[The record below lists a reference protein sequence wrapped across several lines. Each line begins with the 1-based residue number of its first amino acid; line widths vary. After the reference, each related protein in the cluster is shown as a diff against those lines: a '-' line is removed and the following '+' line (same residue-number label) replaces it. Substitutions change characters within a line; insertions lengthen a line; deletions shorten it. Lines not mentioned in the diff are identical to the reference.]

1 MPAMMTKLKPITFC
15 EALLVALDL
24 EGGRDFQVGL
34 TKVFFRSGKLAFM
47 DELTSGSKENVDAIV
62 KKVRKW
68 LARQRF
74 FAAAQAVRS
83 TNRIM
88 KVVNGERAFKR
99 FRKAANVMTNIVKFS
114 MKTLKRVR
122 KRLYSEEKLAKRAA
136 EEAERK
142 RAAAEERAQ
151 IEAEEEAKR
160 QEEAERVRLEE
171 EVKRKKVEEEKRR
184 QEEERRAL
192 EEKVAELTEATV
204 TQSSRIESE
213 EQSHS
218 ATKTLLAEEKDARA
232 ATDQKLMSTEDKVKA
247 GEEALAAL
255 QIRLDEERQTLQD
268 KMATLTESAEGDNAA
283 LMADM
288 AKTVNEKAAVENQ
301 LGDAQEQVRAT
312 QGELEQV
319 NTRLAELKE
328 SSVAKHAELTAQC
341 EATAAELVE
350 TRSTLE
356 GKVSALEH
364 SLTTETDAHAAS
376 KTTLTA
382 TEEEV
387 VKLTQIVESFV
398 TQTETL
404 KEKLAK
410 SEATA
415 DGLAELLRNE
425 RHGREDDKFASDQLL
440 EETTEKFAQDIS
452 VKDTIIEHLK
462 DDKAKLEE
470 QRKQEGAEAAATI
483 RGLKEV
489 QAQMQEQIDEATAEI
504 NKLRERIA
512 ALESSLSKEVAEKE
526 QLQRERANLIEIAI
540 KCQESQLKLRSIY
553 GKFKKDSELLALVYS
568 DISYENMVRVSSK
581 VGMLQKQGGS
591 NTKKWDARQVII
603 ADSFFAQYA
612 GRKDKHPK
620 GIIRMDQARAEVVD
634 LSGIAKQFGIKITD
648 LKSAREYFYSASS
661 EADRTAWLD
670 AMEKA
675 ESNV

>member
-1 MPAMMTKLKPITFC
+1 
-15 EALLVALDL
+15 
-24 EGGRDFQVGL
+24 
-34 TKVFFRSGKLAFM
+34 
-47 DELTSGSKENVDAIV
+47 
-62 KKVRKW
+62 
-68 LARQRF
+68 
-74 FAAAQAVRS
+74 
-83 TNRIM
+83 
-88 KVVNGERAFKR
+88 
-99 FRKAANVMTNIVKFS
+99 MTNIVKFS

-341 EATAAELVE
+341 EATAAEL
-350 TRSTLE
+350 
-356 GKVSALEH
+356 
-364 SLTTETDAHAAS
+364 
-376 KTTLTA
+376 
-382 TEEEV
+382 
-387 VKLTQIVESFV
+387 
-398 TQTETL
+398 
-404 KEKLAK
+404 
-410 SEATA
+410 
-415 DGLAELLRNE
+415 
-425 RHGREDDKFASDQLL
+425 
-440 EETTEKFAQDIS
+440 
-452 VKDTIIEHLK
+452 
-462 DDKAKLEE
+462 
-470 QRKQEGAEAAATI
+470 
-483 RGLKEV
+483 
-489 QAQMQEQIDEATAEI
+489 
-504 NKLRERIA
+504 
-512 ALESSLSKEVAEKE
+512 
-526 QLQRERANLIEIAI
+526 AI